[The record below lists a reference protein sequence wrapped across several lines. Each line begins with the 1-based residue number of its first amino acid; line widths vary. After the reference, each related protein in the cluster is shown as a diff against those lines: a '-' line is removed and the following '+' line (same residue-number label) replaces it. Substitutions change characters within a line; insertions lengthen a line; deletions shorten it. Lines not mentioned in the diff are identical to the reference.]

1 MLGSA
6 GRHPRDLIAAVEET
20 ASKKPGNVR
29 KWFKMGSWDPRFV
42 EHQNLAAGEF
52 KVSLQAE
59 TAITFTGYAAER
71 IERGAGLAG
80 FAIGLLATIAAAIAF
95 YHFSLGLSFLG
106 FSGWGALFSG
116 FSYLVF
122 GVVLRKLAL
131 IVLSE
136 LGWEGGVF
144 RVDINGSFGER
155 RQGAFADRGYGHY
168 DSGMRTT
175 YRSEISA
182 LAVRSSS
189 FALPQREEAAFERFI
204 TSSVP
209 EVNIAT
215 KLHHAI
221 AGDLSPAREPT
232 SVTTIEHRDP
242 LSGS

>member
-106 FSGWGALFSG
+106 FSGWVLYFLDFRIWFS
-116 FSYLVF
+116 
-122 GVVLRKLAL
+122 VLCY
-131 IVLSE
+131 
-136 LGWEGGVF
+136 
-144 RVDINGSFGER
+144 GSSR
-155 RQGAFADRGYGHY
+155 
-168 DSGMRTT
+168 
-175 YRSEISA
+175 
-182 LAVRSSS
+182 
-189 FALPQREEAAFERFI
+189 
-204 TSSVP
+204 
-209 EVNIAT
+209 
-215 KLHHAI
+215 
-221 AGDLSPAREPT
+221 
-232 SVTTIEHRDP
+232 
-242 LSGS
+242 